1 MRRAA
6 IVNPLRTPIGAFGRS
21 LHGVPVEPLGA
32 VVARAVVEGAGR
44 WPGHRHH
51 LLTHLTGGTPSLLSS
66 PFPPPNR
73 LSRAES

>member
-1 MRRAA
+1 
-6 IVNPLRTPIGAFGRS
+6 
-21 LHGVPVEPLGA
+21 
-32 VVARAVVEGAGR
+32 VARAVVERAGR

-51 LLTHLTGGTPSLLSS
+51 LLTRLTGGTPSLLSS